1 MGIYADIAMCA
12 IALIAIIVG
21 IIKGFSKQFSA
32 GLCGFIAFLGSIML
46 TFILMPH
53 IKKVSVFTS
62 FAQTA
67 GGWFKGDAF
76 TVNITSLEDLNIVLS
91 ESWLR
96 ILAKLS
102 DRIFNTMQELNFSTL
117 GAYMGHVAA
126 GLIVGLVLWI
136 ILLVA
141 LKYILLGIKA
151 LLGKMAKLPVLNT
164 FDRIFG
170 MVWSIAVTYLIFV
183 GLIVTAVEIVIIK
196 WIPAAQEPLAN
207 IIDNSHVFSFVHSTN
222 VIGENIAKLFNINLL
237 ELTAA

>member
-1 MGIYADIAMCA
+1 MGLYVDIAVGA

-21 IIKGFSKQFSA
+21 IVKGFSKQFSK

-46 TFILMPH
+46 TFILMPY
-53 IKKVSVFTS
+53 IKKISLFSS
-62 FAQTA
+62 FAATA

-76 TVNITSLEDLNIVLS
+76 TVTITNIEELNSVLS

-102 DRIFNTMQELNFSTL
+102 DRIFNAMQEFGFDTL
-117 GAYMGHVAA
+117 GAYMGNIVA
-126 GLIVGLVLWI
+126 GLIVGFVLWI

-141 LKYILLGIKA
+141 LKYLLLGIKA

-170 MVWSIAVTYLIFV
+170 MVWSVAVTYLIFV
-183 GLIVTAVEIVIIK
+183 GLIITAAEIVIIK
-196 WIPAAQEPLAN
+196 WVPAAQEPLQT
-207 IIDNSHVFSFVHSTN
+207 IINDSHVFSFLHSTN
-222 VIGENIAKLFNINLL
+222 VIGENIAKLLGIDLL
-237 ELTAA
+237 ALTAA